1 MSQPQMSNRGLIIT
15 AMALGMFM
23 ASLDNTIVST
33 AMPTVV
39 AELGRLDIFSWVFSA
54 YLLTSTTFIPIFGKL
69 ADLYGKKQFY
79 LFGVLVFILGSLLSG
94 TADSMQQLIGY
105 RALQGFGAAA
115 MMPITY
121 AMLFELFPREQRG
134 KMQGIFSA
142 IFGLSSAIGPTIGGY
157 FTDYLSWHWIFY
169 VNIPI
174 GLVSFAV
181 IFVLYKNLKTRD
193 TSQKVHIDYLGSFT
207 LTLSILSLM
216 YALATAGR
224 QYEWGSWQIISLLA
238 AAVVLLIVFLAV
250 EKRAKDPIIP
260 LYLYRDNGVVS
271 SNFTALFQGAVLLG
285 ASSYIPLFIQGVIGG
300 TASKAGNLVTP
311 MMFGLIFGSGAC
323 GALMQRFA
331 YRPIQIVSSIIMI
344 IGAWMLT
351 RLGLDTSSS
360 YVVWAMVIL
369 GLGMGPLFPIP
380 IAMMQGCV
388 REDQVSIAS
397 SLITFFRNIGMAMGV
412 SFLSIIVNTKISNT
426 TEAALQGT
434 KLPPEQL
441 ALLKDPHSIFSE
453 AGRQNIPQELY
464 HKLQMALSD
473 GVDLIFWA
481 ILGLAVVCVILG
493 FVAGDR
499 GELGYHRRKAAK
511 QQEQGTQSM

>member
-1 MSQPQMSNRGLIIT
+1 MSQPKMPNRGLIIF

-39 AELGRLDIFSWVFSA
+39 SELGRLDIFSWVFSA

-79 LFGVLVFILGSLLSG
+79 LFGVAVFVLGSLLSG
-94 TADSMQQLIGY
+94 MAESMNQLIAF

-121 AMLFELFPREQRG
+121 AMLYESFPKEQRG

-174 GLVSFAV
+174 GLFAFL
-181 IFVLYKNLKTRD
+181 IILGLYKNIKVRD
-193 TSQKVHIDYLGSFT
+193 TSQKIVIDYLGSFT

-216 YALATAGR
+216 YALASAGR
-224 QYEWGSWQIISLLA
+224 QYEWGSWQIVSLLS
-238 AAVVLLIVFLAV
+238 AAVVLLIVFLFV

-260 LYLYRDNGVVS
+260 LYLFRKNGVVS
-271 SNFTALFQGAVLLG
+271 SNFTAFLMGAVLLG

-300 TASKAGNLVTP
+300 SASKAGDLVTP

-323 GALMQRFA
+323 GALMQRMP
-331 YRPIQIVSSIIMI
+331 YRPIQIGASLVMI
-344 IGAWMLT
+344 VGAWMLSQ
-351 RLGLDTSSS
+351 LNVDTSNS
-360 YVVWAMVIL
+360 YVVYAMIVL
-369 GLGMGPLFPIP
+369 GLGLGPLFPIP
-380 IAMMQGCV
+380 IAMMQGSV
-388 REDQVSIAS
+388 NEDQVSIAS
-397 SLITFFRNIGMAMGV
+397 SLITFFRNIGMAMGI
-412 SFLSIIVNTKISNT
+412 SFLSIIVNTKLSNT
-426 TEAALQGT
+426 TDAAFQNAT
-434 KLPPEQL
+434 LPPQQL

-453 AGRQNIPQELY
+453 QGRQMIPADIF
-464 HKLQMALSD
+464 HKLQVALSD
-473 GVDLIFWA
+473 GVDLVFWA
-481 ILGLAVVCVILG
+481 CLFIAVGCLILG
-493 FVAGDR
+493 FVAGNHS
-499 GELGYHRRKAAK
+499 ELSYQKRKAAK
-511 QQEQGTQSM
+511 QQGSQSM